1 MPKSRN
7 RKKRKG
13 PASGPKLPTMAEI
26 EKLAH
31 ALDTPEL
38 RQLYLRQKKINPN
51 LDAEC
56 DEMTKEIQEIFNHGN
71 KSSKK

>member
-1 MPKSRN
+1 MPKSRT

-13 PASGPKLPTMAEI
+13 PISGPKLPTMAEI

-38 RQLYLRQKKINPN
+38 RQLYLRQKKANPN